1 MTIPSIPKS
10 SPIID
15 GKIARVRRQKKV
27 SYRLVG
33 IASKRFVSSLIV
45 GGVIFLVGLLGKM
58 HSVIDGALLLTGSVI
73 SGCVC
78 FGRFWLASNLRQH
91 EFRIVLEV
99 NEKFMRMFNLIGEGI
114 LTKEEFRKK
123 ATDLVGEEQVD
134 RFFERRELENEHRV
148 GNLTNDQFSERMS
161 LIGYGPE
168 QALEEWQFALWES
181 EAALRN
187 VE

>member
-1 MTIPSIPKS
+1 MTIPNIPKS

-15 GKIARVRRQKKV
+15 GKIASLRRQKEG

-33 IASKRFVSSLIV
+33 IASKRFVLSLIV
-45 GGVIFLVGLLGKM
+45 GGVIFVVGLLGKM
-58 HSVIDGALLLTGSVI
+58 HSVIDGAFVLTGLAI

-78 FGRFWLASNLRQH
+78 FARFWLASNLRQH

-99 NEKFMRMFNLIGEGI
+99 NEKFMKMFNLIGEGI
-114 LTKEEFRKK
+114 LTKEEFRTK

-134 RFFERRELENEHRV
+134 RFFERRELENEYRIE
-148 GNLTNDQFSERMS
+148 NLTSEQFSDRMS

-168 QALEEWQFALWES
+168 QALEEWQFVLWES
-181 EAALRN
+181 EAILRN
-187 VE
+187 SE